1 MNEIEINRINN
12 IITMKLLLSVCKH
25 FILTSSMMERRQ
37 NSIEAPNKV
46 LLNTFEPEFKGR
58 RREQRRA
65 DYNKY
70 KIPACLGKGIPLG
83 QINKQGKT

>member
-1 MNEIEINRINN
+1 
-12 IITMKLLLSVCKH
+12 
-25 FILTSSMMERRQ
+25 MMEHLQ

-58 RREQRRA
+58 RGEQRRA

-70 KIPACLGKGIPLG
+70 KMPACLGKGIPLG